1 MGKVICF
8 GEALID
14 FLQFDTQL
22 SGPLSLNNYCQY
34 PGGAPANASVAISKL
49 GGQALFLGQV
59 GDDAFG
65 CFLEEALRTYHVD
78 TRYLLKH
85 QTAKTALAFVMLD
98 EDGERSFS
106 FYRDQ
111 SADVLFTP
119 AQIPQH
125 IFKAEDFVHFC
136 SNTLTNVDITQTTQ
150 AVIDLAKKEN
160 MVVSFD
166 VNLRHNLWPMG
177 QADIALVNKFV
188 NQANVLKF
196 SKNELT
202 YLSGEDETNYIDT
215 LLANECQLLLVTN
228 DGDAIEYFS
237 QFHRGQVL
245 PPKVNVV
252 DTTAGGDAF
261 SGGLLFQLS
270 QSADWLDILQNNKRL
285 KALVQF
291 SVACGAHTVTKAG
304 AFPALPEYADVN
316 DLLLIKKELSNA
328 S

>member
-14 FLQFDTQL
+14 FLQFDVQP

-34 PGGAPANASVAISKL
+34 PGGAPANAAVAVSKL

-65 CFLEEALRTYHVD
+65 NFLEKALHTYQVD
-78 TRYLLKH
+78 TRYLFKH
-85 QTAKTALAFVMLD
+85 PTAKTALAFVMLD
-98 EDGERSFS
+98 DGGERSFS

-119 AQIPQH
+119 EQIPEC
-125 IFKAEDFVHFC
+125 IFQAEGFVHFC
-136 SNTLTNVDITQTTQ
+136 SNTLTTVDITETTQ
-150 AVIDLAKKEN
+150 RVIDLAKKEK

-166 VNLRHNLWPMG
+166 VNLRHNLWPQD
-177 QADIALVNKFV
+177 QADISLVNSFV
-188 NQANVLKF
+188 NQADVLKF
-196 SKNELT
+196 SKSELT
-202 YLSGEDETNYIDT
+202 YLAGGNETNYIEA
-215 LLANECQLLLVTN
+215 LLANGCQLLLVTN
-228 DGDAIEYFS
+228 DGEAIQYFS

-245 PPKVNVV
+245 PAKVDVV

-270 QSADWLDILQNNKRL
+270 QSEDWRSILQNSKKL
-285 KALVQF
+285 KQLVQF
-291 SVACGAHTVTKAG
+291 SVACGAHAVSRAG
-304 AFPALPEYADVN
+304 AFPALPEYADVSGTSY
-316 DLLLIKKELSNA
+316 L
-328 S
+328 

>member
-14 FLQFDTQL
+14 FLQFDVQL

-34 PGGAPANASVAISKL
+34 PGGAPANASVAVAKL
-49 GGQALFLGQV
+49 GGEALFLGQV

-65 CFLEEALRTYHVD
+65 GFLENALQTYQVD

-85 QTAKTALAFVMLD
+85 PTAKTALAFVMLD
-98 EDGERSFS
+98 DEGERSFS

-119 AQIPQH
+119 AQIPET
-125 IFKAEDFVHFC
+125 IFQAENFVHFC
-136 SNTLTNVDITQTTQ
+136 SNTLTTVDITKTTQ
-150 AVIDLAKKEN
+150 AVIDLAKKES

-166 VNLRHNLWPMG
+166 VNLRHNLWPLG
-177 QADIALVNKFV
+177 QADTTLVNTFV
-188 NQANVLKF
+188 NQADVLKF
-196 SKNELT
+196 SKSELT
-202 YLSGEDETNYIDT
+202 YLAGGDEDNYIEA
-215 LLANECQLLLVTN
+215 LLANGCQLLLVTN

-237 QFHRGQVL
+237 QFHRGQL
-245 PPKVNVV
+245 SPPKVDVV

-270 QSADWLDILQNNKRL
+270 QSDNWRDLLQNSDKL

-291 SVACGAHTVTKAG
+291 SVACGAHTVARAG
-304 AFPALPEYADVN
+304 AFPALPEYADVS
-316 DLLLIKKELSNA
+316 DTSYL
-328 S
+328 